1 MDANKLKRKLI
12 EQRLNVAKTAELLGM
27 NKITLY
33 RKLNGFE
40 KLTISDAI
48 QLKNLLGL
56 TDSEAITIFLES

>member
-12 EQRLNVAKTAELLGM
+12 EQRLNVAKTADLLGM